1 MPALLLHAQ
10 TTGVPS
16 ALLATMGIP
25 LLAAL
30 IGAAMAAVA
39 ARLRGWTGAAF
50 AAALGAVLLAAGLSG
65 DLISHAAQDARREQ
79 ALAAM
84 AGRPGAA
91 VIAQLQELEAAEAG
105 NRWHLVAA
113 AGEGLLVTGL
123 AGACALLWRR
133 TRAGAP
139 GAAASTLARGAA
151 WATPPEPTPLTW
163 PAPMGRTG
171 PGAPT
176 HLRRAGARRY
186 PLWMT
191 EPTRSSS
198 ARK

>member
-10 TTGVPS
+10 TTGVAPV
-16 ALLATMGIP
+16 LLSTLGIP
-25 LLAAL
+25 LLALLA
-30 IGAAMAAVA
+30 GAALALVA
-39 ARLRGWTGAAF
+39 ARLRGWPGAAF
-50 AAALGAVLLAAGLSG
+50 AAATGAILLVAGLSG
-65 DLISHAAQDARREQ
+65 DLISHAAQDARREE

-91 VIAQLQELEAAEAG
+91 VIAQLEELETAEAG
-105 NRWHLVAA
+105 NHWHLVAA
-113 AGEGLLVTGL
+113 AGEGMLVAGL
-123 AGACALLWRR
+123 AAACLLLWRR
-133 TRAGAP
+133 TRAGTP
-139 GAAASTLARGAA
+139 GAAASALARGAA
-151 WATPPEPTPLTW
+151 WATPPEPTLLTW
-163 PAPMGRTG
+163 PAPVRRTG

-176 HLRRAGARRY
+176 QLRRAGPRRY

>member
-1 MPALLLHAQ
+1 MPAFLLHAQ
-10 TTGVPS
+10 TAGFSS
-16 ALLATMGIP
+16 ALLGTMGLP
-25 LLAAL
+25 LLAVVAGATLAL
-30 IGAAMAAVA
+30 LL
-39 ARLRGWTGAAF
+39 ARLCGWPGAAF
-50 AAALGAVLLAAGLSG
+50 AAAAGALLLVTGLSG
-65 DLISHAAQDARREQ
+65 DLISHAVQEARREE

-84 AGRPGAA
+84 AGRSGAA

-113 AGEGLLVTGL
+113 FGEGLLVAGL

-133 TRAGAP
+133 ARAAAP
-139 GAAASTLARGAA
+139 GAPARAWGAA
-151 WATPPEPTPLTW
+151 WATTPEPAMPGW
-163 PAPMGRTG
+163 SAPVRHMGL
-171 PGAPT
+171 GAPA

-191 EPTRSSS
+191 EPTRPSS

>member
-1 MPALLLHAQ
+1 
-10 TTGVPS
+10 
-16 ALLATMGIP
+16 MGIP
-25 LLAAL
+25 LLALVAGATLAL
-30 IGAAMAAVA
+30 VA

-50 AAALGAVLLAAGLSG
+50 AAAGGVILLVTGLSG
-65 DLISHAAQDARREQ
+65 DLISHAAQDARREE
-79 ALAAM
+79 AMAAM

-91 VIAQLQELEAAEAG
+91 VIARLQELEADEAG

-123 AGACALLWRR
+123 TGACVLLWRR
-133 TRAGAP
+133 TRTGVPATAAGA
-139 GAAASTLARGAA
+139 LARGAA
-151 WATPPEPTPLTW
+151 WATTPEPAIP
-163 PAPMGRTG
+163 GRPVLMRRTAL
-171 PGAPT
+171 GAPVR
-176 HLRRAGARRY
+176 LRREGARRY